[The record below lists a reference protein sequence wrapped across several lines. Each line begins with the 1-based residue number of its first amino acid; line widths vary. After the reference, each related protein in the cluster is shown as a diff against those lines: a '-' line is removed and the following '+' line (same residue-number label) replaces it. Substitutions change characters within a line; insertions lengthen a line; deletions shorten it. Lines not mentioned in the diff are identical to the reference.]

1 MSRSDRRDFLKQAGQ
16 GALAAGIGLGLPE
29 AVTAAEAK
37 PATAAAAKE
46 TRQPWPYPVN
56 YGKENIVEADVL
68 ILGGGVAGSHAA
80 ITAAKQGVKVVVME
94 KGAAIRSGC
103 GGGGV
108 DHWHGVFTHPTSK
121 VTPDEMMETIH
132 RLGYK
137 YIFQEY
143 GNGITN
149 YILFNES
156 YPALCDVE
164 SWGVNIR
171 DTKDEF
177 KGAEFR
183 DEQTKLLFTYD
194 YDGKH
199 IVRVKGG
206 TDIKLAYYNEMK
218 KQGVKIY
225 DRIMATSLLTED
237 GKQGGRVIGATGLHT
252 RTGEFYIFKAKSTII
267 STSGPDGLWFYSAE
281 LRGASTHACPNSSGD
296 AVSLAWRAGAELTML
311 ERSPMMSTGG
321 FEYPLYGY
329 GNANNTWYP
338 CNMVDSNGK
347 EIPWVDR
354 DGKPLET
361 FSQRNHTAPGQKL
374 FWAGGRSAREIAGPS
389 LIPDLSERIAKGE
402 YSLPLYA
409 DLAGVPPVERRAI
422 WALMVYHESKGRIIY
437 ETYQKAGFDP
447 DKDMLQQPLS
457 QGMGPRQW
465 RGGFVGAGVMFDWDM
480 KSSLEGLYVAGEAN
494 YAGGDHAV
502 AATTGRYTG
511 RTSSRYART
520 AKLLPVNRAQI
531 EAEKARIYAPVSHSE
546 GIGWNELRAGLARI
560 MQDYCTETKTETVM
574 NMGLY
579 WLKSI
584 KEQEAAQ
591 VCARNPHELWRTVEC
606 FSRIDTCEVIF
617 HSSLSRKA
625 SCRAINF
632 VRADYPQD
640 DPKEWQKLVVL
651 KQVNG
656 EMQIGEK
663 PLDYFLQA
671 PYASTYAEN
680 YRKHS
685 GLSSQAAQL
694 GSKEVESH
702 V

>member
-1 MSRSDRRDFLKQAGQ
+1 MSRSDRRNFLKQAGQ
-16 GALAAGIGLGLPE
+16 GALAAGIGLSLPE
-29 AVTAAEAK
+29 GVAAQSNPTN
-37 PATAAAAKE
+37 PATAKD
-46 TRQPWPYPVN
+46 TPIPWPYPVA
-56 YGKENIVEADVL
+56 YGKENVVEADVL
-68 ILGGGVAGSHAA
+68 ILGGGVAGCHAA
-80 ITAAKQGVKVVVME
+80 INAAKRGEQVAVME
-94 KGAAIRSGC
+94 KAAVIRSGC

-121 VTPDEMMETIH
+121 VTPDEMMDTIH

-137 YIFQEY
+137 YFFSEY

-156 YPALCDVE
+156 YDALCDVE

-183 DEQTKLLFTYD
+183 DDQTKLMFAYD

-206 TDIKLAYYNEMK
+206 ADIKLAYYNELNRL
-218 KQGVKIY
+218 GVKIY
-225 DRIMATSLLTED
+225 DRTMATSLLTED

-252 RTGEFYIFKAKSTII
+252 RTGEFYIFKAKATII

-281 LRGASTHACPNSSGD
+281 LRGASTHACPNSCGD
-296 AVSLAWRAGAELTML
+296 AASMAWRAGAELSLM
-311 ERSPMMSTGG
+311 ERSPMGSTGG

-338 CNMVDSNGK
+338 CNMVDANGK

-354 DGKPLET
+354 DGKPIQT
-361 FSQRNHTAPGQKL
+361 VSQRSHTAPDQKL
-374 FWAGGRSAREIAGPS
+374 FWSGGRMPREIAGPS
-389 LIPDLSERIAKGE
+389 LLPDLTERIAKGE

-409 DLAGVPPVERRAI
+409 DLAGMPPLERRAL
-422 WALMVYHESKGRIIY
+422 WGLMIYHESKTRIIY
-437 ETYQKAGFDP
+437 ESYQQAGFDAE
-447 DKDMLQQPLS
+447 KDMLQAPVS

-480 KSSLEGLYVAGEAN
+480 KTSLDGLYVAGEAN
-494 YAGGDHAV
+494 YAGGDHAL
-502 AATTGRYTG
+502 AAVTGRYAG
-511 RTSSRYART
+511 RTSSTYAKT
-520 AKLLPVNRAQI
+520 VKLLPVNRAQI
-531 EAEKARIYAPVSHSE
+531 DAEKARIYAPVNRSE

-560 MQDYCTETKTETVM
+560 MQEYCTEYKTKETLE
-574 NMGLY
+574 MGLY

-584 KEQEAAQ
+584 KEQEAAN
-591 VCARNPHELWRTVEC
+591 VHARNPHELWRAVEC
-606 FSRIDTCEVIF
+606 LTRIDCGEVIF
-617 HSSLSRKA
+617 HSSLNRKA

-632 VRADYPQD
+632 TRLDYPKD
-640 DPKEWQKLVVL
+640 DPQEWQKLITL
-651 KQVNG
+651 KLANG
-656 EMQIGEK
+656 EIKVGEK

-671 PYASTYAEN
+671 PYAPTYAEN
-680 YRKHS
+680 YRKHNN
-685 GLSSQAAQL
+685 L
-694 GSKEVESH
+694 
-702 V
+702 